1 MNKIVGRE
9 LWVNLVRYIWYSV
22 YIKSYVCVLVLKEFE
37 LVEVDTSIL
46 SRENIMSRISLV
58 WWEYRVEMCIGE

>member
-37 LVEVDTSIL
+37 LVEVDISIL